1 MGFRAGRRARARGV
15 RRPFRRSPSPRGAR
29 ARRGAGGGL
38 VPRGRTPRSFR
49 PRDRDDAASARTTPA
64 RGWRGPR
71 PPVAARPRRARDA
84 PRPCSPRGGGPL
96 CRRLSRPLPA
106 IPPRPEPTRGF
117 LAVTERL
124 VSVRGAPAI
133 TVVRART
140 HNLKSVTCAFPV
152 GALTVVTGPSGSGKS
167 SLAFDTLYAEGQRR
181 FVESMSTYARQ
192 YLERLERPD
201 VDLIEHVLPAL
212 AIEQRAPVRSAR
224 STVGTATEIHD
235 VLRLLF
241 AAAGTMRCPDDGA
254 LVRRHTVESVRE
266 ELLAAWGE
274 GARVLVIAPR
284 AVKSIEVETAE
295 WRRLGLFR
303 QVSASG
309 DVLEISSKGETE
321 VDASGRVALLVGR
334 HVLSA
339 GDPELASS
347 LSLAFNAGDGEL
359 LALKSGEGLSSGRR
373 FFRGLICDVCGRR
386 FTDPVPALFSYN
398 SPRGAC

>member
-15 RRPFRRSPSPRGAR
+15 RRPFRRGPPPRGAR

-212 AIEQRAPVRSAR
+212 AIEQRAPARSAR

-241 AAAGTMRCPDDGA
+241 AAAGTLRCSEDGT
-254 LVRRHTVESVRE
+254 LVRRETPESV
-266 ELLAAWGE
+266 LAALVAKFGE
-274 GARVLVIAPR
+274 GARLLVIAPR
-284 AVKSIEVETAE
+284 QVQSFDAECAE
-295 WRRLGLFR
+295 WRRLGFFR
-303 QVSASG
+303 YVGALG
-309 DVLEISSKGETE
+309 DVLEISSNDKEMGE
-321 VDASGRVALLVGR
+321 AAAPLGAFPLLVGR
-334 HVLSA
+334 NVLRA
-339 GDPELASS
+339 DDGEILSS
-347 LSLAFNAGDGEL
+347 LSMAFDAADGEL
-359 LALKSGEGLSSGRR
+359 LVVEAGQDLASAYRFRRGLS
-373 FFRGLICDVCGRR
+373 CKVCGRG
-386 FTDPVPALFSYN
+386 FT
-398 SPRGAC
+398 